1 MKNNLKIKEI
11 DKTIK
16 KLNEDVES
24 EKKRN
29 TDAKFEMDEITFFGP
44 LVIAPGL
51 GLGLAAVVVP
61 LLLFGD
67 PTMVSKLTSI
77 PGILGIAASEAFGI
91 AMSAMGIYSLFIRP
105 GEVRKILAETDENIN
120 KYNEMIKEKEAEKEA
135 TLELVEEKDKST
147 NIKFQREEDKLNDL
161 VNDYNDYLTKTEVL
175 TMRRSLKPRKKRR

>member
-24 EKKRN
+24 KKKRY

-51 GLGLAAVVVP
+51 GLGLAAVIIP
-61 LLLFGD
+61 LVLFGD

-77 PGILGIAASEAFGI
+77 PGILGIAASKAFGI

-105 GEVRKILAETDENIN
+105 GEVSKIIAEFEENIN
-120 KYNEMIKEKEAEKEA
+120 KYNEMIKEKEAEKKA
-135 TLELVEEKDKST
+135 TLELVEEKDNST
-147 NIKFQREEDKLNDL
+147 DIKFQKQEDILNDL
-161 VNDYNDYLTKTEVL
+161 VNDYNDYLTKTEVS
-175 TMRRSLKPRKKRR
+175 TMKRSLKPKKKRN